1 MVQILPTSSS
11 KSDPNVIV
19 IVFHFKVRIEFSPQ
33 SRALLADLILPK
45 CSSFS
50 TFWNA
55 NRALAAVLCW
65 QLSRSRRGTAET
77 ETLLWRPRNHF
88 TRKTQGFV
96 PESVT
101 LCFHLSQL
109 LQTCIAGAPHKIER
123 RSRSALLTIGLR
135 PRKSVLLRPPQFFV
149 IFVCEIEFSQQS
161 GSPSLALVRNEGMRW
176 RYARYEILKHHDF
189 TYCNG
194 NDARTLQHKPLR
206 AEIISIKARRGQYL
220 RTDHQSNP

>member
-45 CSSFS
+45 CSERDSFS

-135 PRKSVLLRPPQFFV
+135 PRKSGAAPA
-149 IFVCEIEFSQQS
+149 
-161 GSPSLALVRNEGMRW
+161 PSVFCHFCVWSRALATVW
-176 RYARYEILKHHDF
+176 F
-189 TYCNG
+189 T
-194 NDARTLQHKPLR
+194 
-206 AEIISIKARRGQYL
+206 
-220 RTDHQSNP
+220 